1 MEEGEGAGIKTGM
14 TIRHLI
20 YSRTSSFSN
29 WELNISGVQYT
40 CIYSMLSNLPHEAR
54 YILHYETGKDV

>member
-14 TIRHLI
+14 TIRHRI
-20 YSRTSSFSN
+20 YSRTI
-29 WELNISGVQYT
+29 NISGVQYT